1 MLDKDRGLYVA
12 HSENGPLSLVG
23 KMINRH
29 GLIAGATGTGK
40 TVTLQVMA
48 ETFSQAGI
56 PCFMADMK
64 GDLSGISQTGKLSGF
79 IEKRLPEFGIENPQF
94 QPCPVRFFDVYGEQG
109 HPMRSTI
116 SRMGPEMLGRLME
129 LNETQTG
136 VLNIVFRIA
145 DDNGLLLIDLKDLRA
160 MLNFVGQNAAEYTT
174 KYGNVTSASV
184 GAIQRALLALENQG
198 ADKFFGEPDFDIYDL
213 LQCEGG
219 KGIMNVLAAD
229 RLMLQPKLYS
239 TFLLWLLSELYA
251 TLPEVGDMD
260 LPKLVF
266 FFDEAHMLFEGTSK
280 ALTDKIEQVIRL
292 IRSKGVGIYFIT
304 QSPTDIPSNILG
316 QLGNRVQHALRAYS
330 PQDQKAV
337 KVAADTFR
345 PNPAFK
351 TYDTLLELGTGE
363 ALVSFLDEKGT
374 PSIVERAKILFPLSQ
389 IGAITEDQ
397 RADLIKRSRLYGRYD
412 HVVDRESAYEII
424 TAATLEAERQKA
436 EIEAAE
442 EAERQAAAEAKEAA
456 RAAKEQEKLEKEKA
470 KKAKNSIAS
479 KVLKS
484 VITAVTGVAAA
495 AAADAI
501 TGKKSSS
508 KTSTTKK
515 AVTKATKSATSTL
528 TRELT
533 RGLVP
538 EGVHIVQGHVGEFAA
553 AAEGFGLDV
562 VEAAAELF
570 AGAAQGG
577 FRVHAIEA
585 GGIDDGEQQVS
596 EFSFDVVLAAFCAGF
611 RHFRTLFRHFS
622 PDVFFLLPVKT
633 AAAGLFLHGK
643 GLQNGGHGLG
653 DAAHD
658 GFVAI
663 LFLGFHQFP
672 GIGDFLGRRRFASFG
687 TEDMRMAEHH
697 LVAYFVNA
705 VGNVKRPFFLPDA
718 CIEDHVV
725 QQVANLLGRSLAVS
739 LQDGVAEFID
749 FLFRHGTDGIHG
761 LGGVPG
767 AFYAKSV
774 HDIQQSAKGGQLFF
788 PSMHSIHFRG
798 ANIQRIS
805 LSLSLKCSNYPISVP
820 WRPYVP
826 YGAETMSTSPALPV
840 SRKSLSRLSASA
852 PENSPA
858 CTSITSTPKAR
869 PLTARLRLPDRS
881 WTRAFSSGP
890 ICARRS
896 GREWPIIFRPT
907 CLKHS

>member
-1 MLDKDRGLYVA
+1 MLDKERGLYVA

-40 TVTLQVMA
+40 TVTLQVLA
-48 ETFSQAGI
+48 ETFCQAGV

-64 GDLSGISQTGKLSGF
+64 GDLSGISQAGKLSGF

-116 SRMGPEMLGRLME
+116 SRMGPDMLGRLMD

-198 ADKFFGEPDFDIYDL
+198 AEKFFGEPDFDIYDL

-351 TYDTLLELGTGE
+351 TSDTLLELGTGE

-397 RADLIKRSRLYGRYD
+397 RAELIKRSRLFGRYD
-412 HVVDRESAYEII
+412 HLIDRESAYELI

-442 EAERQAAAEAKEAA
+442 EAEKQAALEAKEAA
-456 RAAKEQEKLEKEKA
+456 RAAKEAEKEAKERA

-484 VITAVTGVAAA
+484 VLTAVTGVAAA

-515 AVTKATKSATSTL
+515 AVTKATRSATNTL
-528 TRELT
+528 TKELT
-533 RGLVP
+533 RS
-538 EGVHIVQGHVGEFAA
+538 I
-553 AAEGFGLDV
+553 
-562 VEAAAELF
+562 
-570 AGAAQGG
+570 
-577 FRVHAIEA
+577 
-585 GGIDDGEQQVS
+585 
-596 EFSFDVVLAAFCAGF
+596 
-611 RHFRTLFRHFS
+611 
-622 PDVFFLLPVKT
+622 
-633 AAAGLFLHGK
+633 
-643 GLQNGGHGLG
+643 LG
-653 DAAHD
+653 
-658 GFVAI
+658 
-663 LFLGFHQFP
+663 
-672 GIGDFLGRRRFASFG
+672 
-687 TEDMRMAEHH
+687 
-697 LVAYFVNA
+697 
-705 VGNVKRPFFLPDA
+705 
-718 CIEDHVV
+718 
-725 QQVANLLGRSLAVS
+725 NL
-739 LQDGVAEFID
+739 I
-749 FLFRHGTDGIHG
+749 
-761 LGGVPG
+761 
-767 AFYAKSV
+767 K
-774 HDIQQSAKGGQLFF
+774 
-788 PSMHSIHFRG
+788 
-798 ANIQRIS
+798 
-805 LSLSLKCSNYPISVP
+805 
-820 WRPYVP
+820 
-826 YGAETMSTSPALPV
+826 
-840 SRKSLSRLSASA
+840 
-852 PENSPA
+852 
-858 CTSITSTPKAR
+858 
-869 PLTARLRLPDRS
+869 
-881 WTRAFSSGP
+881 
-890 ICARRS
+890 
-896 GREWPIIFRPT
+896 
-907 CLKHS
+907 